1 MQKGLTLTCCPK
13 GPAPGAGVPTMGDT
27 FWPITPIFQNI
38 QRLVLL
44 HSREKYLF
52 GLLQCKF
59 ILRNHCLKL
68 FWEHSNIPLS
78 HNNKCS
84 GIFWLKKKGTGTAPQ
99 HWCVACWISFSYRN
113 AKFSFSSFTQCGLTT
128 SFIIYLAWHNP
139 PEILMKG
146 KADLL

>member
-84 GIFWLKKKGTGTAPQ
+84 GIF
-99 HWCVACWISFSYRN
+99 
-113 AKFSFSSFTQCGLTT
+113 
-128 SFIIYLAWHNP
+128 
-139 PEILMKG
+139 
-146 KADLL
+146 